1 MLWRM
6 SEMSYEKV
14 LHANEIVIGT
24 KQTAKA
30 LNKGIAKELILA
42 SDADQIIVK
51 ELANYAADLK
61 IPVSYVDSMKKLG
74 KICGISVSATAVAII
89 S

>member
-1 MLWRM
+1 
-6 SEMSYEKV
+6 MSYEKV
-14 LHANEIVIGT
+14 LNAKELVVGT
-24 KQTAKA
+24 KQTVKA
-30 LNKGIAKELILA
+30 LNKGIVKELILA
-42 SDADQIIVK
+42 RDADRIIVK
-51 ELANYAADLK
+51 ELAEYANDLK